1 MGSNPARDAS
11 QQPRKIRKMSS
22 AFPFSE
28 ISGPFSSKN
37 LRVPLAEIQESGQNA
52 NGPKMPFLGLLLNL
66 AACQQFS
73 VVSLCISVL
82 KNLFSDRIFREFRI
96 SQILPRIIS
105 AKKYEGA
112 LERKTQD
119 LWKSKIARLG

>member
-28 ISGPFSSKN
+28 ILRLFSAKIK
-37 LRVPLAEIQESGQNA
+37 RVPLAEIQESGQNA
-52 NGPKMPFLGLLLNL
+52 NGPKMPFSGLLLNL
-66 AACQQFS
+66 AACQLFS

-82 KNLFSDRIFREFRI
+82 KRLFADRNFRDFRI
-96 SQILPRIIS
+96 PLISPRIIP
-105 AKKYEGA
+105 AKKNEER
-112 LERKTQD
+112 LERKASD